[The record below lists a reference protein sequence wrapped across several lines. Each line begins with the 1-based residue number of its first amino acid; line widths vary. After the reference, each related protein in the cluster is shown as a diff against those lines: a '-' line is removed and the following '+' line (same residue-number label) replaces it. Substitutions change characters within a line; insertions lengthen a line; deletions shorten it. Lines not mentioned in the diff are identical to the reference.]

1 MKIFFN
7 IFVFMLLLCNTTQ
20 LLAQTEP
27 EDVAIAGDNFQ
38 DLYFESLKQ
47 KAIENYD
54 KSISALEKCLKL
66 EPNNE
71 NVYFLLGK
79 NYLLQKD
86 YKRAYDSFEKATQ
99 INPKNQWFWVGMYD
113 VCYETKDY
121 NQAVIIV
128 EKLIEFKQEYKEDL
142 VSLYM
147 YSQQFDKA
155 LTLINELND
164 KIGKSEKR
172 DLYKA
177 EILLDAKF
185 QGPEKTNLLD
195 QIQKNPKVESNYLDL
210 ILLYSKS
217 NQVEKANE
225 IAKKLEQEIPNS
237 DWAQVSLFKFHINNN
252 DGEKAVKAMDIVF
265 ASNKIDNKIKHRI
278 LNEFLI
284 FVKNNP
290 KFSPDLEKAIDYF
303 KNDKTVNV
311 AKELGKYYQN
321 QKDWDNAIK
330 FYELDFKNNSEQD
343 LETTLLLYQCYT
355 EKLQFDILSKKAE
368 KTVELFPSQPQIY
381 YYAGLANN
389 QLKNFKKAKDFLEMG
404 LDYLVD
410 DKALEINFNIQLG
423 EAYSG
428 LGDNSKKEMYFTKAE
443 NLLKKKQ

>member
-1 MKIFFN
+1 MKKIFN
-7 IFVFMLLLCNTTQ
+7 ILVFAFLLCNATH

-27 EDVAIAGDNFQ
+27 EDVAIANDNFQ

-54 KSISALEKCLKL
+54 KSISALEKCLKI

-142 VSLYM
+142 VSLFM

-164 KIGKSEKR
+164 KVGKSEKR

-290 KFSPDLEKAIDYF
+290 KYSSNLEKAIDYF

-343 LETTLLLYQCYT
+343 LETTLLLFQCYT
-355 EKLQFDILSKKAE
+355 EKQQFDILAKRAE
-368 KTVELFPSQPQIY
+368 KTIELFPSQPQIY
-381 YYAGLANN
+381 YYVGLANN
-389 QLKNFKKAKDFLEMG
+389 QIKNYKKAKDFLEMG

-410 DKALEINFNIQLG
+410 NKTLEINFNIQLG

-443 NLLKKKQ
+443 NLLKKKK